1 MIHYNLKIESDI
13 RNGTLK
19 MLKKLVITTIVLL
32 MMSSISMAQDSTSDW
47 SAYLFDN
54 INYDLIRVD
63 ADGNTNVFSLGLAEN
78 ELLSLNELA
87 VSHDGTLVAY
97 CKTVRFNDETLSNE
111 KILIIREIETGE
123 NIQEIA
129 FSEAAACRA
138 TAFSEDDSQVAL
150 SVAHFEA
157 REENNGESL
166 WSLQLINVES
176 GEPEVILND
185 DDDITLEFDIFGEDI
200 PLLANVSHFD
210 DTNIIFAG
218 IPFVRMG
225 GPSSLPVY
233 QWEFA
238 SNTITQL
245 AQEFGRVNS
254 DILASTGELAYPA
267 LDEALT
273 AVEPEGPISQANVV
287 NVLSADG
294 TVTTIYQNEDRVIAS
309 AQFIN
314 DGQAV
319 AIISLSGFLPNQDM
333 TTANLLQVDIVNR
346 DGDSMTLDKLFD
358 GGVWIES
365 ISEGMLIVYTPN
377 PNENGMNSTQILVWT
392 EDTLTEIASYLP
404 DYSSGFSP
412 LQLLWVSPSTT
423 MTDDLPAFV
432 PVD

>member
-1 MIHYNLKIESDI
+1 
-13 RNGTLK
+13 

-87 VSHDGTLVAY
+87 VSHDGALVAY
-97 CKTVRFNDETLSNE
+97 CKTIHFDDNETLSNE

-123 NIQEIA
+123 NIQEIT
-129 FSEAAACRA
+129 FGIPPSCSV
-138 TAFSEDDSQVAL
+138 TAFSEDDSQIAL
-150 SVAHFEA
+150 SLVSLAFSDEPS
-157 REENNGESL
+157 EESA
-166 WSLQLINVES
+166 WSLRLINVTS
-176 GEPEVILND
+176 GVTEKILND
-185 DDDITLEFDIFGEDI
+185 GDDIMPAFDMFGENI
-200 PLLANVSHFD
+200 PLNADVRQFNAESL
-210 DTNIIFAG
+210 TFAG
-218 IPFVRMG
+218 IPFVGMG
-225 GPSSLPVY
+225 GPPALPVY
-233 QWEFA
+233 QWDFA
-238 SNTITQL
+238 SDTITQFP
-245 AQEFGRVNS
+245 QEFGRVNS

-412 LQLLWVSPSTT
+412 LQLLWVSPSMT
-423 MTDDLPAFV
+423 MTDELSAFV
-432 PVD
+432 PVN